1 MNDVLASKTVRVA
14 FAFVTVGI
22 GAVLFDSVMGVA
34 LDYKVRYVP
43 ELLAFMSALFT
54 GIATKNGVDNV
65 ISYQRERTT
74 MLAGVSIENLPPK
87 PVH

>member
-14 FAFVTVGI
+14 FAFAAVGV
-22 GAVLFDSVMGVA
+22 GAVLFDSAMGVA

-43 ELLAFMSALFT
+43 ELFGLLSAMFT
-54 GIATKNGVDNV
+54 AITAKNGVDNYFAY
-65 ISYQRERTT
+65 SERKTT